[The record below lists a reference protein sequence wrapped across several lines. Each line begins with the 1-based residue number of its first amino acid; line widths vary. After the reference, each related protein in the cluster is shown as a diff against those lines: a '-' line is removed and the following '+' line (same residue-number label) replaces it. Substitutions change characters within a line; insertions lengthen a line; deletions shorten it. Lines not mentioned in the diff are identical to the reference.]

1 MTRPIVFILTV
12 MVLTGCSSDGDT
24 MIQDDRLAAPAFDDN
39 AQLKLTHSKNA
50 VQVTFMLF

>member
-1 MTRPIVFILTV
+1 MRPIVFILTV